1 MRQPEIDYTK
11 HPELND
17 SLREPLDYEER
28 LLMDPDTWDW
38 DNPVEVVVS
47 PGARL
52 VFEVSLSGD
61 ELSRIEPAAIA
72 SGMTV
77 IAYLKQ
83 AALRSARLS
92 IPK

>member
-1 MRQPEIDYTK
+1 MCQPEIDYAK
-11 HPELND
+11 HPELD
-17 SLREPLDYEER
+17 DRLREPLDEEER
-28 LLMDPDTWDW
+28 TLIDPDTWDW
-38 DNPVEVVVS
+38 DNPVDVVVA

-61 ELSRIEPAAIA
+61 ELSHIEPAAVA

-92 IPK
+92 TPK